1 MTTLPPTAPDPELE
15 LALELREHELAG
27 RLHRFEVDRRDFLK
41 TLGGGLLV
49 CLWAPAARAQG
60 AGAAIAAAPGSSESG
75 RGGGGHEL
83 PRELGAWLHIDPDG
97 RVTVFTGKVEMGQNI
112 RTSLAQQVAE
122 ELRVPLDAV
131 RMVMGDTALTPW
143 DAGTFGSRTTP
154 TMAPQLRAAA
164 ATAREMLVDLAA
176 QRWQAP
182 RGTLVAD
189 AGRIVNPASRRSL
202 GYGELTRGLDPR
214 AAVKTVLAPGT
225 AGTAGTAD
233 APQAAAA
240 PTAAAPAAAARSAAS
255 RSAPPRT
262 AVPPSAAPLTAAAA
276 WKIAGTPAAKVGG
289 RDFVTGK
296 HQYTS
301 DLVRPGMLHGKM
313 LRPAGFQAALVSLD
327 AGRAEQLPGVRIVRD
342 GDFAGAVAPDA
353 WTARRAIAALD
364 ARWKVPPQ
372 PSNRELFDLLRQPG
386 GAGERGDAGAHVTG
400 SVEQA
405 AASADIRLEQT
416 YTVEYIAHAPLEPR
430 AAVAEWEGP
439 RLTVWTGTQRPF
451 AVRDELAEAFR
462 IPAERVRVIVP
473 DTGSA
478 YGGKHTGDAAVEAA
492 RLAKAAGR
500 PVKLVWT
507 REEEFTWAYFRP
519 AGVIEVRSAA
529 RRDGTVVAW
538 ELHNHNSGPAAIGTP
553 YEVANQRIQFHPA
566 RSPLRQGSYRGLAA
580 TANHFAR
587 ESHMDELAH
596 AAGMDPL
603 ALRLENLV
611 EPRLRAV
618 FEAAAAKFGWGKR
631 QPGPGHGFGIAGGT
645 EKGGFVATCAEIEVE
660 PEGRRV
666 RLRRVVEAFECGA
679 VVNPNGLRNQVEGAV
694 VQAIGG
700 ALFEA
705 VEFENGRITNARFAK
720 YRVPRFSD
728 VPEIEV
734 VILDRR
740 DLPSAGAGETP
751 LVTLAPA
758 VANAIFAATGL
769 RLRRLPLAPHGL
781 ADTAPA

>member
-1 MTTLPPTAPDPELE
+1 MKPIPPMAPMPGMTGMTGVTGTAPDLE
-15 LALELREHELAG
+15 LDRELREHELAG
-27 RLHRFEVDRRDFLK
+27 RLHRFEVDRRAFLK

-49 CLWAPAARAQG
+49 CLWAPAAQAQG
-60 AGAAIAAAPGSSESG
+60 AAAAIAAAPGSSESG
-75 RGGGGHEL
+75 RGGSGGGHDL
-83 PRELGAWLHIDPDG
+83 PRELSAWLHVDPDG
-97 RVTVFTGKVEMGQNI
+97 HVTVFTGKVEVGQNI

-131 RMVMGDTALTPW
+131 RMVMGDTDLTPW

-164 ATAREMLVDLAA
+164 ATARELLVDLAA
-176 QRWQAP
+176 QRWNAP

-189 AGRIVNPASRRSL
+189 AGRVVNPATRQSL
-202 GYGELTRGLDPR
+202 GYGELTRGLDPH
-214 AAVKTVLAPGT
+214 AAVKTVTAAGAPVGAATRAMAAPG
-225 AGTAGTAD
+225 
-233 APQAAAA
+233 AAA
-240 PTAAAPAAAARSAAS
+240 
-255 RSAPPRT
+255 
-262 AVPPSAAPLTAAAA
+262 LTAATA
-276 WKIAGTPAAKVGG
+276 WKIAGKPAAKVGG
-289 RDFVTGK
+289 RDFVTGR

-301 DLVRPGMLHGKM
+301 DLVRPGMLHGKV
-313 LRPAGFQAALVSLD
+313 LRPAGFQATLASLD
-327 AGRAEQLPGVRIVRD
+327 AGRAEQLPGVAIVRD
-342 GDFAGAVAPDA
+342 GDFAGVVASDA
-353 WTARRAIAALD
+353 STARRAIAALD

-386 GAGERGDAGAHVTG
+386 GAGERGDAGAHVAG

-405 AASADIRLEQT
+405 AASADVRLQQT

-430 AAVAEWEGP
+430 AAVAEWQGA

-462 IPAERVRVIVP
+462 IPAEQVRVIVP

-519 AGVIEVRSAA
+519 AGVIDVRSAA

-538 ELHNHNSGPAAIGTP
+538 EHHNYNSGPSAIGTP
-553 YEVANQRIQFHPA
+553 YEIANQRIQFHPS
-566 RSPLRQGSYRGLAA
+566 RSPLREGSYRGLAA

-603 ALRLENLV
+603 ALRLKNLAD
-611 EPRLRAV
+611 PRLRAV
-618 FEAAAAKFGWGKR
+618 FAAAAASFGWGKR
-631 QPGPGHGFGIAGGT
+631 RPTPGRGFGIAGGT
-645 EKGGFVATCAEIEVE
+645 EKGSFVATCAEIEVV
-660 PEGRRV
+660 PEDRRV
-666 RLRRVVEAFECGA
+666 RLRRVVQAFECGA

-705 VEFENGRITNARFAK
+705 VEFENGQVTNARFAK

-734 VILDRR
+734 VILDRK

-758 VANAIFAATGL
+758 VANAIFAATGI
-769 RLRRLPLAPHGL
+769 RLRSLPLAPHGL
-781 ADTAPA
+781 PDTAPA